1 MSAPNT
7 FVQDQRARR
16 GCLDCRPVDCD
27 CPRPIGVRFTQVLL
41 LALGAYLLSG
51 VALVAQTS
59 DSSTTE
65 GPNSWSA
72 ITDSKSNNINPTR
85 IIESHSQ
92 DGNRTLDK
100 QSDQIRRFD
109 GCFEPYR
116 DIERE
121 TLQVDASTTR
131 TTTRRFGRDGNGTK
145 ILVQV
150 IEEEKHTLPGGDSSV
165 LRVTSDLDINGTLQL
180 SRRETEET
188 RVIGKDLDET
198 QTVVMLPSVNGGLV
212 PAVKVHEFRKR
223 VTRDTIESQ
232 KTTLLLD
239 GGGNWQVSETRRTT
253 ARQEGTT
260 RSIEEHILRPDS
272 EGTLG
277 EVSRI
282 VTEASE
288 TTSGEKSNVVE
299 TYSVD
304 APGTIRD
311 GSMHLIE
318 RTTTAQ
324 RSSSSGEQITE
335 QRVERPSPGDPDSSL
350 HVSTLI
356 NDTVR
361 PVATAEQSTRTISV
375 RDSNGS
381 FEVISVD
388 TKKSDR
394 VAAMQVEQTR

>member
-1 MSAPNT
+1 MSAPDT
-7 FVQDQRARR
+7 LVQDQSARLR
-16 GCLDCRPVDCD
+16 RLDCRLAGCD
-27 CPRPIGVRFTQVLL
+27 CPRPIGVRFRQALL
-41 LALGAYLLSG
+41 LAFGAYLLSG

-65 GPNSWSA
+65 GPNSWTA
-72 ITDSKSNNINPTR
+72 ITDSKSNNVNPTR
-85 IIESHSQ
+85 TIESHSQ

-100 QSDQIRRFD
+100 RSDQIRQFD
-109 GCFEPYR
+109 GRFEPYR

-121 TLQVDASTTR
+121 TLQVDAATTR

-165 LRVTSDLDINGTLQL
+165 LRITSDLDVNGALRPSQ
-180 SRRETEET
+180 RELEET
-188 RVIGKDLDET
+188 KVIGKGMEET
-198 QTVVMLPSVNGGLV
+198 QTTLMLPSVNGGLV
-212 PAVKVHEFRKR
+212 PAVKAHEFRR
-223 VTRDTIESQ
+223 QVASDTVESQ

-239 GGGNWQVSETRRTT
+239 GGGNWQVSETRQAA
-253 ARQEGTT
+253 ARQEGKN
-260 RSIEEHILRPDS
+260 RSIEEHIFRPDS
-272 EGTLG
+272 EGKLG

-282 VTEASE
+282 VTEESE
-288 TTSGEKSNVVE
+288 TSSGEKSNVVE

-324 RSSSSGEQITE
+324 RSSSSGEQIIE
-335 QRVERPSPGDPDSSL
+335 QRVERPSPGNPGSSL
-350 HVSTLI
+350 GVSILI

-361 PVATAEQSTRTISV
+361 PGATGEQSNRTISV
-375 RDSNGS
+375 RDLNGS
-381 FEVISVD
+381 FGVISVD

-394 VAAMQVEQTR
+394 VATIQVEQTR